1 MKRPLTQEQ
10 SGALGGRI
18 VTFIDSKG
26 RVFGKVNIIDILV
39 VVLIAA
45 AAFGYWHTRVGSKQ
59 LSELRGKTG
68 PVEVTFLVAN
78 VRPATVNAIK
88 VGDKVN
94 DSRSNTY
101 LGEVTAVRAEPA
113 EIAVTGPDGRIYES
127 TSTIRKDVWVTVVGP
142 GRVSPN
148 VITLGSTEVRIGAQ
162 VALKSNIFAVQ
173 STVMAI
179 KTPD

>member
-1 MKRPLTQEQ
+1 M
-10 SGALGGRI
+10 
-18 VTFIDSKG
+18 TFIDSKG
-26 RVFGKVNIIDILV
+26 RIFGKVNIIDLLV
-39 VVLIAA
+39 VVLIVTAA
-45 AAFGYWHTRVGSKQ
+45 YGFWHTHVGSKQ
-59 LSELRGKTG
+59 LAALRGKTG

-88 VGDKVN
+88 SGDRVN
-94 DSRSNTY
+94 DSKTNTY

-127 TSTIRKDVWVTVVGP
+127 TSQIRKDVWVTIVGP

-162 VALKSNIFAVQ
+162 IALKSNIFAVQ

-179 KTPD
+179 KLPE